1 MNTALPIV
9 CYDLDFK
16 DMSKEVKKL
25 NGLMVRAREID
36 WLLRQKQVKKQPH
49 VEKFYKNV
57 LKIGHLVKFGEE
69 AVKEGDRISRLES
82 FTGNIIYRSNKYG
95 MLAEILKMRE
105 KKKKLSSSCRATY
118 NNPRRT

>member
-57 LKIGHLVKFGEE
+57 LKIGHLVN
-69 AVKEGDRISRLES
+69 LE
-82 FTGNIIYRSNKYG
+82 RKQ
-95 MLAEILKMRE
+95 LR
-105 KKKKLSSSCRATY
+105 RATEY
-118 NNPRRT
+118 LVSNPSRGI